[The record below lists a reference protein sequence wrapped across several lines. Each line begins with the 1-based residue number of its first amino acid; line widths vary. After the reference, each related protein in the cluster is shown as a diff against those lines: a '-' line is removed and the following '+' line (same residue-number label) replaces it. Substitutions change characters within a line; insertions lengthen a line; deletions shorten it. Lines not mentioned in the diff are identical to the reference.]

1 MNITFSK
8 EEKKHI
14 KAIRGHFD
22 DITTSRQAIRKA
34 IKSLIPNDT
43 LITNYKGANVNYKRH
58 LQHIQLFNETVS
70 QFNPKEINTIIP
82 MPSDSQLIKE
92 RNEYVTKIYNQLT
105 QEGYT
110 RKAICSKMP
119 SYGIFLKPRTIY
131 AIISGEYD
139 RPKSK

>member
-1 MNITFSK
+1 MKIVFSK
-8 EEKKHI
+8 EEKEQI
-14 KAIRGHFD
+14 KAIKYHFR
-22 DITTSRQAIRKA
+22 DITNSRQAIRKA
-34 IKSLIPNDT
+34 IKLMIPNDT
-43 LITNYKGANVNYKRH
+43 LISNYKGANVSYKRH
-58 LQHIQLFNETVS
+58 LQHIQLFNETVN
-70 QFNPKEINTIIP
+70 QFNPKEINTFIP

-92 RNEYVTKIYNQLT
+92 RNEYVTKIYNQLS